1 MTYEEIRQNEA
12 VNTYIRQADAA
23 LATLGFT
30 EHSFAH
36 VTLVAEKAGYILQTL
51 GYPERTVEL
60 AKIAGYLH
68 DIGNLINRVD
78 HSQSGAIM
86 AFRILDHLKFDPEEI
101 AIIVSAIGNHDE
113 GTGVPV
119 SPVAADKSDVRR
131 NRVHNTDPST
141 FDIHDRVNYSV
152 TKAEL
157 KINEAHTLI
166 KLKLT
171 VDTHF
176 SSVMDY
182 FEIFMQRMLLCRKAA
197 ETLGLQFKLM
207 INEQQLM

>member
-1 MTYEEIRQNEA
+1 MC
-12 VNTYIRQADAA
+12 
-23 LATLGFT
+23 
-30 EHSFAH
+30 
-36 VTLVAEKAGYILQTL
+36 AET
-51 GYPERTVEL
+51 
-60 AKIAGYLH
+60 
-68 DIGNLINRVD
+68 
-78 HSQSGAIM
+78 
-86 AFRILDHLKFDPEEI
+86 
-101 AIIVSAIGNHDE
+101 
-113 GTGVPV
+113 
-119 SPVAADKSDVRR
+119 
-131 NRVHNTDPST
+131 RVHNTDPST